1 MQPPHRAEA
10 LDVLAGMEVRFAEL
24 RGRLYANKMKEAA
37 REEAMILDGTHPEL
51 VFFQRELD
59 ARRSRRKQ
67 LAETRRTLEIG
78 WCATMRCAEEFAAW
92 SEWRH
97 ARDELQDNMRTEC
110 VQECRWLAREQRLA
124 ERLATVCPIPALPIS
139 LLQPPSLESLHVVWF
154 LNFVQPFQSILSE
167 VSLPERKIPFN
178 HKTLWTAVT
187 LLVFLVCSQVSLYS
201 IMLSDLSDPPYWIAL
216 IVILLDKLLQKG
228 YGLGSG
234 VLLFITTSICESIVW
249 KAFSPTTVNT
259 GRGPEFEGA
268 IVALFHMLFTWNDKS
283 RALKE
288 AFWRERLSNIMN
300 LFTTVAVFAVV
311 IYLQGFCIKIPVKS
325 NRFCGQHGTY
335 PVKLFYTLNM
345 PIMLKSAL
353 TSNVYILSHMLF
365 NRFSENFL
373 PLEDLQQLMTKSGIA
388 YYMSPPH
395 TLKAA
400 FLDPIH
406 TAVYITFIL
415 TACALFSKTWIEVSS
430 SGPHDVTKQL
440 KDQQMVKASHPC

>member
-1 MQPPHRAEA
+1 MPSTTVFYGDLARGLPLIDMSSLNHPTIIICLIPTTFPISKRNHSLSIPTPVQPESKKPSPTPDKSHSAVSGNPDETRQASTPELEPEAKPGPEPEAEIEIDPNMQPPHRAEA

-201 IMLSDLSDPPYWIAL
+201 IMLSDLSDPPYW
-216 IVILLDKLLQKG
+216 
-228 YGLGSG
+228 
-234 VLLFITTSICESIVW
+234 
-249 KAFSPTTVNT
+249 
-259 GRGPEFEGA
+259 
-268 IVALFHMLFTWNDKS
+268 M
-283 RALKE
+283 
-288 AFWRERLSNIMN
+288 
-300 LFTTVAVFAVV
+300 
-311 IYLQGFCIKIPVKS
+311 
-325 NRFCGQHGTY
+325 
-335 PVKLFYTLNM
+335 
-345 PIMLKSAL
+345 
-353 TSNVYILSHMLF
+353 
-365 NRFSENFL
+365 
-373 PLEDLQQLMTKSGIA
+373 
-388 YYMSPPH
+388 
-395 TLKAA
+395 
-400 FLDPIH
+400 
-406 TAVYITFIL
+406 
-415 TACALFSKTWIEVSS
+415 
-430 SGPHDVTKQL
+430 
-440 KDQQMVKASHPC
+440 